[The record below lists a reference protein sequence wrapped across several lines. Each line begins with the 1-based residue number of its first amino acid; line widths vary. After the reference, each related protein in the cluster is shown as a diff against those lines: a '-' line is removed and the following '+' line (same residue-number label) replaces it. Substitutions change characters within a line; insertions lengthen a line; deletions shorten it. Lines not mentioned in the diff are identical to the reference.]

1 MQPDNASRDE
11 IRAARREVRQ
21 GLGSAMAD
29 KASDEFCL
37 TAYRR
42 AQSNAFG
49 AETTGVRSAPVASV
63 VEFDG
68 APPAG
73 PRLEEIAAALPAVPH
88 SPVRLAAALRQAV
101 VGARRQQ
108 GYQIVGRVYDEVERL
123 SGGTLGLSPQ
133 VLGAPEVP
141 SLVTQ
146 VCWLNRT
153 MRTWAGPEVLADV
166 VSDASVQSVDVPRR
180 LMPDADV
187 RNHAA
192 VALPAYLRSHP
203 MTGDGITVAVIDSE
217 VVLSHPALA
226 GRVVHR
232 RNYTMESWGN
242 PDSHGTAVAGI
253 IAADDEVNGG
263 LAPGAVIYN
272 YKVLATNRFLNS
284 DDFGGALAVQQALE
298 DGADVANCSWGAGPI
313 TAGLSREARAVDA
326 AWAAGL
332 VVVKSAGNNGPGPST
347 MTTPADAAGVIVV
360 GATDLDGAE
369 VQDYSSRGPGGSKPG
384 PDLLAPG
391 GSLAAALACCLP
403 TGGFGDAGMGTSYA
417 APHVSGLVALFL
429 QEDPALLPDQ
439 LRERLRKHARPLTG
453 ITGADQGWG
462 LAQAV

>member
-1 MQPDNASRDE
+1 M
-11 IRAARREVRQ
+11 
-21 GLGSAMAD
+21 
-29 KASDEFCL
+29 
-37 TAYRR
+37 
-42 AQSNAFG
+42 
-49 AETTGVRSAPVASV
+49 PVASV

-73 PRLEEIAAALPAVPH
+73 PSLEQIAAALPPQPSLSE

-108 GYQIVGRVYDEVERL
+108 SYQVVGRVYDEVERL
-123 SGGTLGLSPQ
+123 SGGTLGLSPE

-146 VCWLNRT
+146 ICWLNRT

-166 VSDASVQSVDVPRR
+166 VSDGSVRTVDVPRR
-180 LMPDADV
+180 LMPDAGV

-192 VALPAYLRSHP
+192 MALPAYLREHR
-203 MTGDGITVAVIDSE
+203 MTGDGVTVAVIDSE

-242 PDSHGTAVAGI
+242 PDGHGTAVAGI
-253 IAADDEVNGG
+253 IAADDPVNGG
-263 LAPGAVIYN
+263 FAPGAVIYN

-313 TAGLSREARAVDA
+313 GPELSREARAVDA
-326 AWAAGL
+326 AWAAGM
-332 VVVKSAGNNGPGPST
+332 VVVKSAGNNGPGVST
-347 MTTPADAAGVIVV
+347 MTTPADAAGIIVV
-360 GATDLDGAE
+360 GATDLDGTA
-369 VQDYSSRGPGGSKPG
+369 VQGYSSRGPGGTKPG
-384 PDLLAPG
+384 PDGVAPG
-391 GSLAAALACCLP
+391 GSLAATLACCLP

-417 APHVSGLVALFL
+417 APHVTGLLALL
-429 QEDPALLPDQ
+429 LAEDPSLLPDQ
-439 LRERLRKHARPLTG
+439 LRDRLRKHAVLLS
-453 ITGADQGWG
+453 GAAEPDQGWG